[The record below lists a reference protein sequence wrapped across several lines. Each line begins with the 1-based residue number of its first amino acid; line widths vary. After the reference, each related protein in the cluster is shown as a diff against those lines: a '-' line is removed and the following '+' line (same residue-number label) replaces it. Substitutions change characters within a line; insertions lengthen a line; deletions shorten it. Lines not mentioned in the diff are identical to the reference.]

1 VLKKLVINYTPL
13 TSLQIFEAATLPGT
27 SPTQENW
34 PKEEISEIARRFA
47 HIGILHWRVWAP
59 LAYLLNPN
67 SEEQIEVPKE
77 QAKSI
82 S

>member
-27 SPTQENW
+27 SPTQENG
-34 PKEEISEIARRFA
+34 PKEEISEIAKRIA

-67 SEEQIEVPKE
+67 PEEEIEVPKE